1 MIEAVLFGVLLGIL
15 TGLTPGI
22 HSNTSAMLILSTT
35 SLLSKYFNREELAI
49 VIFVNAIVHTFL
61 DVIPTVFL
69 GVPDEDTAVG
79 ILPMHELVLDGK
91 GISACV
97 NSAFS
102 SLGGF
107 LLSIP
112 VFAIYLHLKFNL
124 SPIVPF
130 VLIAVSAY
138 LIASEREFLE
148 SRLKKS
154 LQALTV
160 FLLSGT
166 LGYICFGNSSLLLPL
181 LTGLFASPILLTSM
195 FSGGNIGKQ
204 DVKLHNPSFKDV
216 VSGVI
221 AGSFVSLFPSIS
233 SGVATLL
240 SSNHLRDNQRIVSAI
255 SSANTSNAILCFA
268 IFFSNGKVRSGAVS
282 AFKEIYPSLS
292 PLKLIYV
299 GLMASLIATLL
310 TIAFAIAFGK
320 FAEKIKPSKLSLAV
334 FVFNTVVVY
343 ILTKG
348 FGLMV
353 FAVATLIGFL
363 SVIFKVRRVN
373 CMGSLILPTILIYL
387 L

>member
-22 HSNTSAMLILSTT
+22 HSNTSAMLIISTA
-35 SLLSKYFNREELAI
+35 SLLSKYFSREELAI

-107 LLSIP
+107 LLSLPI
-112 VFAIYLHLKFNL
+112 FAIYLHIRLNL
-124 SPIVPF
+124 SSVVPL

-166 LGYICFGNSSLLLPL
+166 LGYVCFGNSSLLLPL

-195 FSGGNIGKQ
+195 FSDGNIGKQ
-204 DVKLHNPSFKDV
+204 ELSFHNPSFKDI
-216 VSGVI
+216 VSGVL
-221 AGSFVSLFPSIS
+221 AGSFVSLFPSVS
-233 SGVATLL
+233 SGVATLI
-240 SSNHLRDNQRIVSAI
+240 SSNHLRDNQRMVSAI

-268 IFFSNGKVRSGAVS
+268 IFFSSGKVRSGAVS
-282 AFKEIYPSLS
+282 AFKELFPSLS

-299 GLMASLIATLL
+299 GLIASLTATIL

-320 FAEKIKPSKLSLAV
+320 FAEKVRPSKLSTIVFLFNV
-334 FVFNTVVVY
+334 FVIY

-353 FAVATLIGFL
+353 FAIATLIGFL
-363 SVIFKVRRVN
+363 SVILKVRREN
-373 CMGSLILPTILIYL
+373 CMGSLMLPTILVYL

>member
-1 MIEAVLFGVLLGIL
+1 MLEAVVLGIFLGIL

-35 SLLSKYFNREELAI
+35 SLLSKYFSRDELAI
-49 VIFVNAIVHTFL
+49 VVFVNAIVHTFL
-61 DVIPTVFL
+61 DVIPTVFF

-79 ILPMHELVLDGK
+79 VLPMHELVLDGK
-91 GISACV
+91 GISACI

-112 VFAIYLHLKFNL
+112 IFAIYLSSELDLN
-124 SPIVPF
+124 SVVPI

-160 FLLSGT
+160 FLLSGV
-166 LGYICFGNSSLLLPL
+166 LGIFCFGNPSLLLPL

-195 FSGGNIGKQ
+195 FSDGEIRKQ
-204 DVKLHNPSFKDV
+204 DVSFHNPSLKDI
-216 VSGVI
+216 VSGVL
-221 AGSFVSLFPSIS
+221 AGSFVSLFPSVS

-240 SSNHLRDNQRIVSAI
+240 SSNHLRDNQRVVSAI

-268 IFFSNGKVRSGAVS
+268 IFFSSGKVRSGAVS
-282 AFKEIYPSLS
+282 AFKELFPSLS
-292 PLKLIYV
+292 PLKLVYV
-299 GLMASLIATLL
+299 GLIASLIATLL
-310 TIAFAIAFGK
+310 TIAFAVAFGK
-320 FAEKIKPSKLSLAV
+320 FAEKVKPSKLSSIV
-334 FVFNTVVVY
+334 FTFNTVVVY
-343 ILTKG
+343 VLTQG
-348 FGLMV
+348 LGLMV
-353 FAVATLIGFL
+353 FAIATLIGFL
-363 SVIFKVRRVN
+363 AVALRVRRVN
-373 CMGSLILPTILIYL
+373 CMGSLMVPTILVYL

>member
-1 MIEAVLFGVLLGIL
+1 MLEAIALGVILGIL

-22 HSNTSAMLILSTT
+22 HSNTSAMLILSLA
-35 SLLSKYFNREELAI
+35 SMLSRYFNREELAI

-61 DVIPTVFL
+61 DIIPTVFL

-79 ILPMHELVLDGK
+79 VLPMHELVLDGK
-91 GISACV
+91 GISACI

-112 VFAIYLHLKFNL
+112 VFAIYLSLKLDL

-138 LIASEREFLE
+138 LIGSEREFLE

-154 LQALTV
+154 LQALAV
-160 FLLSGT
+160 FVLSGL
-166 LGYICFGNSSLLLPL
+166 LGFLCFGNSNLLLPL
-181 LTGLFASPILLTSM
+181 LTGLFASPILLTSI
-195 FSGGNIGKQ
+195 FSAGKVDRQ
-204 DVKLHNPSFKDV
+204 KIDFHNPSLKDV
-216 VSGVI
+216 ASGVL

-255 SSANTSNAILCFA
+255 SSANTSNSILCFA
-268 IFFSNGKVRSGAVS
+268 VFFSSGKVRSGAVS
-282 AFKEIYPSLS
+282 AFKMLFPSLD
-292 PLKLIYV
+292 PLKILYIGLI
-299 GLMASLIATLL
+299 ASLIATLL

-320 FAEKIKPSKLSLAV
+320 FSEKIKPSKLSLIV
-334 FVFNTVVVY
+334 FVFNTIVVY
-343 ILTKG
+343 ALTG
-348 FGLMV
+348 GYGLMI
-353 FAVATLIGFL
+353 FALATLIGFL
-363 SVIFKVRRVN
+363 AVVFRVRRVN
-373 CMGSLILPTILIYL
+373 CMGSLIVPTILVYL